1 MKMADVRTLKLNLLA
16 DVDQFSR
23 SLDRADNQAKGFT
36 GNLKKYG
43 KIAAGAFVAAGAAAG
58 TYAIK
63 LGIDGVNAA
72 IEDEQSQKTLAK
84 TLKNTTGATDEQ
96 IKSTEKY
103 ITKQQLAF
111 GVSDTKLRPA
121 LGNLARAT
129 GDVTKAQDLTN
140 LAMDISASTGKDLET
155 VSLTLG
161 KAYDG
166 NFGALKRLGIP
177 LDESITK
184 SGDFNV
190 VQAELSR
197 LFGGAAAA
205 NTETY
210 AGKLDILRERFSEIQ
225 EGLGQKLLP
234 KLTDLLDI
242 VIKVSKA
249 FSGEDPDGLTNR
261 ARELAG
267 EVNDGGEYSLG
278 RSLVNLVDA
287 FKTMFGALTSSEA
300 STGLTNLEKTANAFN
315 NIATAITNISDAYS
329 KLKPFTKFLPSEFI
343 KSKIWDALTN
353 DPAKAAGGSVMGG
366 KAYTVGEFGPE
377 TFVPNGS
384 GSIRPNGGLGGNVTI
399 IMNGVID
406 GESARR
412 SIEKLLQD
420 SSRRTGAINL
430 VGATL

>member
-1 MKMADVRTLKLNLLA
+1 MADVRTLKLNLLA

-23 SLDRADNQAKGFT
+23 SLDRADNQTKGFA

-43 KIAAGAFVAAGAAAG
+43 KIAAGAFATAAVAAG
-58 TYAIK
+58 TYAVK
-63 LGIDGVNAA
+63 LGVDSVEAA

-84 TLKNTTGATDEQ
+84 TLKNTTKATDTQ
-96 IKSTEKY
+96 VKSVEDY
-103 ITKQQLAF
+103 VRAQQLSL
-111 GVSDTKLRPA
+111 GISDGKIRPA

-140 LAMDISASTGKDLET
+140 LAMDISASTGRDLEQ

-161 KAYDG
+161 KAYGG
-166 NFGALKRLGIP
+166 NFGALQKLGIP
-177 LDESITK
+177 LDDNIKK

-190 VQAELSR
+190 VQAELVR
-197 LFGGAAAA
+197 LFGGAAQA

-210 AGKLDILRERFSEIQ
+210 AGKLAILQERFSDIQ
-225 EGLGQKLLP
+225 EGLGAKLLP
-234 KLTDLLDI
+234 KLTNLLDI

-278 RSLVNLVDA
+278 RSLVALADA
-287 FKTMFGALTSSEA
+287 FKMMFDALVSKNA
-300 STGLTNLEKTANAFN
+300 ADGLTTLEKTANAIN
-315 NIATAITNISDAYS
+315 NISTAIE
-329 KLKPFTKFLPSEFI
+329 KLSTMYTKIKPLLKFLPSNLI
-343 KSKIWDALTN
+343 VQALGKLLTEE
-353 DPAKAAGGSVMGG
+353 ARAAGGPVMAG
-366 KAYTVGEFGPE
+366 KAYRVGEFGPE
-377 TFVPNGS
+377 TFVPSGS
-384 GSIRPNGGLGGNVTI
+384 GSIRPDTGGSGGVTI

-412 SIEKLLQD
+412 SIERLLQD

>member
-1 MKMADVRTLKLNLLA
+1 MADVRTLKLNLLA

-23 SLDRADNQAKGFT
+23 SLDRADNQTKGFA

-43 KIAAGAFVAAGAAAG
+43 KIAAGAFATAAVAAG
-58 TYAIK
+58 TYAVK
-63 LGIDGVNAA
+63 LGVDSVEAA

-84 TLKNTTGATDEQ
+84 TLKNTTKATDTQ
-96 IKSTEKY
+96 VKSVEDY
-103 ITKQQLAF
+103 VRAQQLSL
-111 GVSDTKLRPA
+111 GISDGKIRPA

-140 LAMDISASTGKDLET
+140 LAMDISASTGRDLEQ

-161 KAYDG
+161 KAYGG
-166 NFGALKRLGIP
+166 NFGALQKLGIP
-177 LDESITK
+177 LDDNIKK

-190 VQAELSR
+190 VQAELVR
-197 LFGGAAAA
+197 LFGGAAQA

-210 AGKLDILRERFSEIQ
+210 AGKLAILQERFSDIQ
-225 EGLGQKLLP
+225 EGLGAKLLP
-234 KLTDLLDI
+234 KLTNLLDI

-278 RSLVNLVDA
+278 RSLVALADA
-287 FKTMFGALTSSEA
+287 FKTMFGALTGGNASE
-300 STGLTNLEKTANAFN
+300 GLTTLEKTANAIN
-315 NIATAITNISDAYS
+315 NVSTAITNLSNAYS
-329 KLKPFTKFLPSEFI
+329 KIKPFAKFLPSEFI
-343 KSKIWDALTN
+343 KNKIWDALTN
-353 DPAKAAGGSVMGG
+353 APAKAAGGSVM
-366 KAYTVGEFGPE
+366 ANRPYTVGEFGPE

-384 GSIRPNGGLGGNVTI
+384 GSIRPNGGLGGGVTI

>member
-1 MKMADVRTLKLNLLA
+1 MADVRTLKLNLLA

-23 SLDRADNQAKGFT
+23 SLDRADNQTKGFA

-43 KIAAGAFVAAGAAAG
+43 KIAAGAFATAAVAAG
-58 TYAIK
+58 TYAVK
-63 LGIDGVNAA
+63 LGVDSVEAA

-84 TLKNTTGATDEQ
+84 TLKNTTKATDTQ
-96 IKSTEKY
+96 VKSVEDY
-103 ITKQQLAF
+103 VRAQQLSL
-111 GVSDTKLRPA
+111 GISDGKIRPA

-140 LAMDISASTGKDLET
+140 LAMDISASTGRDLEQ

-161 KAYDG
+161 KAYGG
-166 NFGALKRLGIP
+166 NFGALQKLGIP
-177 LDESITK
+177 LDDNIKK

-190 VQAELSR
+190 VQAELVR
-197 LFGGAAAA
+197 LFGGAAQA

-210 AGKLDILRERFSEIQ
+210 AGKLAILQERFSDIQ
-225 EGLGQKLLP
+225 EDLGAKLLP
-234 KLTDLLDI
+234 KLTNLLDI

-267 EVNDGGEYSLG
+267 EVNDNGEYSLG
-278 RSLVNLVDA
+278 RSIVVLAEA
-287 FKTMFGALTSSEA
+287 FKTMFGALTSGA
-300 STGLTNLEKTANAFN
+300 ANDGLTTLEKTANAIN
-315 NIATAITNISDAYS
+315 NIATAITNISNAYS
-329 KLKPFTKFLPSEFI
+329 KIKPILKFLPSEFI
-343 KSKIWDALTN
+343 RGKIWDALTN
-353 DPAKAAGGSVMGG
+353 DPARAAGGSVMAG

-384 GSIRPNGGLGGNVTI
+384 GSIRPANGNGSGVTI

>member
-1 MKMADVRTLKLNLLA
+1 MADVRTLKLNLLA

-23 SLDRADNQAKGFT
+23 SLDRADNQTKGFA

-43 KIAAGAFVAAGAAAG
+43 KIAAGAFATAAVAAG
-58 TYAIK
+58 TYAVK
-63 LGIDGVNAA
+63 LGVDSVEAA

-84 TLKNTTGATDEQ
+84 TLKNTTKATDTQ
-96 IKSTEKY
+96 VKSVEDY
-103 ITKQQLAF
+103 VRAQQLSL
-111 GVSDTKLRPA
+111 GISDGKIRPA

-140 LAMDISASTGKDLET
+140 LAMDISASTGRDLEQ

-161 KAYDG
+161 KAYGG
-166 NFGALKRLGIP
+166 NFGALQKLGIP
-177 LDESITK
+177 LDDNIKK

-190 VQAELSR
+190 VQAELVR
-197 LFGGAAAA
+197 LFGGAAQA

-210 AGKLDILRERFSEIQ
+210 AGKLAILQERFSDIQ
-225 EGLGQKLLP
+225 EGLGAKLLP
-234 KLTDLLDI
+234 KLTNLLDI

-278 RSLVNLVDA
+278 RSLVALVDA
-287 FKTMFGALTSSEA
+287 FKAMYGALTSGQA
-300 STGLTNLEKTANAFN
+300 ADGLTTLEKTANAFN
-315 NIATAITNISDAYS
+315 NIANAITNISNAYA
-329 KLKPFTKFLPSEFI
+329 KIKPFAKFLPSNFI
-343 KSKIWDALTN
+343 SDRLWDALTN
-353 DPAKAAGGSVMGG
+353 DPARAAGGSVMAG
-366 KAYTVGEFGPE
+366 KSYTVGEFGPE

-384 GSIRPNGGLGGNVTI
+384 GSIRPNGGAGSGVTI

-412 SIEKLLQD
+412 SIERLLQD